1 MGSGGTVPGPAEDPG
16 LVSGQFR
23 FFDAHVLRARRL
35 GPTLTRITFG
45 GEQLAGLASGGRDQ
59 SFSLF
64 LPHPGQQA
72 PLLPDRTGAGWY
84 GAWRALPEEERA
96 VLRSYTVRDRRRGP
110 DEVDV
115 DFALHGI
122 DPDGPAASAGQSG
135 PASRWAAG
143 AAPGDRV
150 VLLGPAV
157 ADNRSVGF
165 RPPADTDWVL
175 LAADETALPALGGIL
190 DWLPAGTAVRA
201 WIEVPHPHDILDLPS
216 RAEVAIT
223 WLVREPGAA
232 GSPLAGAVRTA
243 DLPAGTPYVWLAGES
258 ATVRGLRRH
267 LVGERGVDRRR
278 VEFSGYW
285 RRGASEEQLRAEKL
299 ASSSS

>member
-1 MGSGGTVPGPAEDPG
+1 MTREGEVGAAPDDPG

-23 FFDAHVLRARRL
+23 FFDAQVVRTRRL

-45 GEQLAGLASGGRDQ
+45 GPPLAGLASGGRDQ

-64 LPHPGQQA
+64 LPHPGQEA
-72 PLLPDRTGAGWY
+72 PLLPDRTGEGWY
-84 GAWRALPEEERA
+84 RAWQALPEDERA
-96 VLRSYTVRDRRRGP
+96 VLRSYTIRAQRRNP

-115 DFALHGI
+115 DFALHGTGPD
-122 DPDGPAASAGQSG
+122 DPPGTAG

-150 VLLGPAV
+150 VLLGPAF

-190 DWLPAGTAVRA
+190 DHLPADTVVRA
-201 WIEVPHPHDILDLPS
+201 WIEVPHPQDIQALPS
-216 RAEVAIT
+216 HPDFRIT
-223 WLVREPGAA
+223 WLVRRSGGG
-232 GSPLAGAVRTA
+232 GSPLAEALRTA
-243 DLPAGTPYVWLAGES
+243 DLPGGTPYAWLAGE
-258 ATVRGLRRH
+258 AGTVRALRRH
-267 LVGERGVDRRR
+267 LVREVGVDRAR

-285 RRGASEEQLRAEKL
+285 RRGTSEEQLRAEAL
-299 ASSSS
+299 AAATA